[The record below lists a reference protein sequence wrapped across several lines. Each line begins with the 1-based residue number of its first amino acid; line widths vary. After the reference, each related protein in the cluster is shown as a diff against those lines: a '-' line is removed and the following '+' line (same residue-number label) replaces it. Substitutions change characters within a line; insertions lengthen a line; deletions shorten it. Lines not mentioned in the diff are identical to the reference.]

1 MGIFKKTEKETIYD
15 DYDDESYRDEELL
28 EEADKEK
35 AANKMFNILNIYET
49 FDKKNKKKHEDRKSG
64 ELDEKTKEKQ
74 QQAKIEE
81 EKYDHLLNSM
91 QAQTLIKAVE
101 KYGKDEEDRKEIDAI
116 PIELPKEKSEPLGE
130 ERISFPCFVTKGR
143 VHCTPASVFLFIA
156 VNDIFSS
163 RSVRNHCDRVSD
175 LSFNELNVI
184 SAVFR
189 KILVFLNSTD
199 ITFPSRKFFE
209 YRFCFL

>member
-1 MGIFKKTEKETIYD
+1 MGIFKKAEKETIYD

-28 EEADKEK
+28 EEAEKEK
-35 AANKMFNILNIYET
+35 TANKVFNILNIYET

-101 KYGKDEEDRKEIDAI
+101 KYGKDEEW
-116 PIELPKEKSEPLGE
+116 
-130 ERISFPCFVTKGR
+130 
-143 VHCTPASVFLFIA
+143 
-156 VNDIFSS
+156 
-163 RSVRNHCDRVSD
+163 
-175 LSFNELNVI
+175 
-184 SAVFR
+184 
-189 KILVFLNSTD
+189 
-199 ITFPSRKFFE
+199 
-209 YRFCFL
+209 